1 MALLLGWPSGKTPS
15 QQRERLEAMRRANPV
30 VIPRNHR
37 IQEVIEAATEGDFA
51 PFHTLLAAVTQPF
64 DESEEA
70 RRLAAPA
77 TESEQVLRTFCGT

>member
-1 MALLLGWPSGKTPS
+1 
-15 QQRERLEAMRRANPV
+15 ERLEAMRRANPV

-37 IQEVIEAATEGDFA
+37 IQEVIDAAVEGDFA